1 MIIILDSNLLKGYKI
16 IIVAYIMNSFT
27 FIISTFF
34 PEIDIFKTAF
44 EFPADRNS
52 PINQDFVSYSFINSL
67 HFGRIKY
74 ENDSKISILNNCILK
89 NYFMSCEKKAFFLEN
104 NYLCRCC

>member
-1 MIIILDSNLLKGYKI
+1 
-16 IIVAYIMNSFT
+16 MNSFT

-74 ENDSKISILNNCILK
+74 ENDSKISILNNCI
-89 NYFMSCEKKAFFLEN
+89 NVRRPIAPPEGGGACDFFIIFGRFQEVEK
-104 NYLCRCC
+104 Y